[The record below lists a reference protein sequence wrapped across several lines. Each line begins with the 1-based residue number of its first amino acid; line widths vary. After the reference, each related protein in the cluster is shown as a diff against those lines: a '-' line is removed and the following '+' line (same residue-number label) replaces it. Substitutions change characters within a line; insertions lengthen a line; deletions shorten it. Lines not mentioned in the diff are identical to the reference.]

1 MPKAKNN
8 KKEKK
13 NAKAPFGGGG
23 GHDLP
28 PIREVLESNH
38 GYGTYRKESNSI
50 ATVGL
55 DLPVLKDNNP
65 PGSGIK
71 GSTVESK
78 TSTTAD
84 KMTYK

>member
-8 KKEKK
+8 KKEKN

-55 DLPVLKDNNP
+55 DLPVLKDNSP

-71 GSTVESK
+71 GARSSRK
-78 TSTTAD
+78 PRPRQIR
-84 KMTYK
+84 